1 MSDFGLASGL
11 FVGFALAA
19 AALGY
24 AFLRT
29 ARGPR
34 AGWVAAGV
42 VLAFFTLLGVA
53 LVTLLPDL
61 FRR

>member
-1 MSDFGLASGL
+1 MSDLGIAGGL

-24 AFLRT
+24 TFLRV

-34 AGWVAAGV
+34 AGWIAAIV

-53 LVTLLPDL
+53 LFTLLPGL
-61 FRR
+61 FQP